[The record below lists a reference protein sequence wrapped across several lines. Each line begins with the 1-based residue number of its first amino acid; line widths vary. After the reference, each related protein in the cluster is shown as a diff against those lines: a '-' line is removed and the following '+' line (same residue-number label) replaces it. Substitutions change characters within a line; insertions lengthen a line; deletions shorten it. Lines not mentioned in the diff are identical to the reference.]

1 MYSFLLIYL
10 KNKMYIHY
18 NAKVWWSVHF
28 FFKELCSIKNH
39 EEKKIEF
46 SEHLWSAHIM

>member
-1 MYSFLLIYL
+1 MQKFGGQ
-10 KNKMYIHY
+10 YI
-18 NAKVWWSVHF
+18 F